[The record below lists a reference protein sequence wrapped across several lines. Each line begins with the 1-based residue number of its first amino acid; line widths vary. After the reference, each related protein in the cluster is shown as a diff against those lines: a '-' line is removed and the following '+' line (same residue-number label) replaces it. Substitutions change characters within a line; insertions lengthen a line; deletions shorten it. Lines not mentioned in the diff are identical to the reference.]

1 MYYLNSEDNSLDLAK
16 SVNAE
21 KRVIDMLNE
30 AQQKS
35 FQADSNDESPF
46 FLKHSKNYFIKGLL

>member
-1 MYYLNSEDNSLDLAK
+1 MYYLNSKDNSLDLAK

-30 AQQKS
+30 AQKKD
-35 FQADSNDESPF
+35 FQADSNDESLF
-46 FLKHSKNYFIKGLL
+46 SFETLKKLFH